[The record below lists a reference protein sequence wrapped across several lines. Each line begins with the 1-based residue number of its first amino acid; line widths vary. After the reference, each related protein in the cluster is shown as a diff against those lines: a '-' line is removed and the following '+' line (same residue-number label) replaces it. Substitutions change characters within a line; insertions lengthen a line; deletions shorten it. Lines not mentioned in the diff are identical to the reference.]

1 MSDTYDRD
9 FYAWA
14 NEQAA
19 LLRAGRLDQADIA
32 PIAEEIESIGRSE
45 KRELINRLTVLLQ
58 HLLKW
63 QHQPD
68 RRGKSW
74 RVTITNNRKR
84 LAAHLQD
91 NLSLKALLHQAVDE
105 AYSYAWSEAAVETGL
120 DDSVFP
126 KLCPW
131 SFIQIMDHDFWP
143 G

>member
-32 PIAEEIESIGRSE
+32 HIAEEIESIGRSE

-58 HLLKW
+58 LLLKW

-74 RVTITNNRKR
+74 RVTFTNNRKR

-91 NLSLKALLHQAVDE
+91 NPSLKALLHQAVDE